1 MQRSDPLRPLSRQH
15 HLALVFAKNLRLWRR
30 ADPGPEEQG
39 EICRAAHSFWEVELI
54 PHFRA
59 EEEALLGRW
68 DRPGTDPLVTR
79 ILQEHI
85 GIHRVAQ
92 RLGRSLEAGD
102 LAAAWEETLRLGD
115 CVNAH
120 VRFEERTWLPELEAE
135 MPPALLKEAEAA
147 MAAALDPG
155 TAEAVLPRRP
165 QPVRTRTQG

>member
-1 MQRSDPLRPLSRQH
+1 M
-15 HLALVFAKNLRLWRR
+15 
-30 ADPGPEEQG
+30 
-39 EICRAAHSFWEVELI
+39 
-54 PHFRA
+54 
-59 EEEALLGRW
+59 
-68 DRPGTDPLVTR
+68 
-79 ILQEHI
+79 
-85 GIHRVAQ
+85 AQ